1 MPRMLEW
8 PSNFSRILGPLCK
21 GTIVALNSTFPLCLQ
36 YLNITHKQI
45 LFSRT
50 TQPPSLLA
58 STLNSVQPGFSWV
71 SLSWGSCLDQIGL
84 WVWLC
89 AFSWLIGVVD
99 VGGPL
104 GGTNPRHSAM
114 DLIRKVAELEPGRE
128 LLLFPLFLPR
138 VPALWE
144 FLPWCLSKMGF
155 ICNMKWVLSPLSYFE
170 SWCFS

>member
-1 MPRMLEW
+1 MPWMLEW

-45 LFSRT
+45 FFSRT
-50 TQPPSLLA
+50 AQPSSMLA
-58 STLNSVQPGFSWV
+58 STLNSLQPRVIWV

-89 AFSWLIGVVD
+89 ALSWLIGVVD
-99 VGGPL
+99 VGGPSGWHQPQAFHVL
-104 GGTNPRHSAM
+104 
-114 DLIRKVAELEPGRE
+114 DLIRKVTEIEPRREPGSSIPPR
-128 LLLFPLFLPR
+128 FLPCGSSCPD
-138 VPALWE
+138 VSQGWAV
-144 FLPWCLSKMGF
+144 
-155 ICNMKWVLSPLSYFE
+155 ICNMKWILSLLSYFE

>member
-1 MPRMLEW
+1 MPQMLEW

-71 SLSWGSCLDQIGL
+71 SLSWGSCLDQIGI

-99 VGGPL
+99 VGGPTGWHQPQAFGHGPYQK
-104 GGTNPRHSAM
+104 GGWTWTWERTSVVSVVSASSSCPVGVLALM
-114 DLIRKVAELEPGRE
+114 SLKDGLSSVTWNEF
-128 LLLFPLFLPR
+128 FPH
-138 VPALWE
+138 
-144 FLPWCLSKMGF
+144 
-155 ICNMKWVLSPLSYFE
+155 
-170 SWCFS
+170 